1 MMKVAVMPFD
11 PIVAAAAALAAIV
24 LQPGPVDPQG
34 QWRNPQGSVIVTIA
48 PCGEALCGV
57 VNWASDSAKADARR
71 GGTDQLVGTEV
82 LSQFSPH
89 ASGRWRGRLF
99 VPDLNKRPKAEMR
112 LVGSDQLKVTVC
124 GAAGLLC
131 KSQLWVRADQ
141 P

>member
-11 PIVAAAAALAAIV
+11 PMIAAATALAIV

-34 QWRNPQGSVIVTIA
+34 QWRNPQGSVIVSIA
-48 PCGEALCGV
+48 PCGDALCGV

-82 LSQFSPH
+82 LSQFTPH
-89 ASGRWRGRLF
+89 APARWRGRLF
-99 VPDLNKRPKAEMR
+99 VPDLNKRPKAEMH
-112 LVGSDQLKVTVC
+112 LVGADELKVTIC
-124 GAAGLLC
+124 GAVGLVC
-131 KSQLWVRADQ
+131 KSQVWTRTRR